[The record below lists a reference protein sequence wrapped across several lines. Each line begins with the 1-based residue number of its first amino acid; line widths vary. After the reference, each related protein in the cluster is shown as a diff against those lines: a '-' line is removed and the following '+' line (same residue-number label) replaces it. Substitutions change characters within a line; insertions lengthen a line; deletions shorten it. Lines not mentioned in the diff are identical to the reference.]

1 MSYPK
6 SIKNLIEEFSKLPGV
21 GPRTAARF
29 AFSLLRRP
37 QQDLQ
42 LLSNA
47 LINLK
52 EGTKICRNCFNISEK
67 ELCEFCL
74 DTKRDRSII
83 CAVEEVINIAP
94 IEKTKQF
101 NGLYHVLGGTI
112 KPSEG
117 IGPDDLKIKELAQRI
132 QNNGI
137 KEIIIATNP
146 TTEGETTALY
156 LVKTLGLYN
165 IKITRLARGLSTGS
179 DLEYADE
186 MTIASALAGR
196 REYK

>member
-6 SIKNLIEEFSKLPGV
+6 SIKNLIEEFSKLPGI

-37 QQDLQ
+37 EQDLQ
-42 LLSNA
+42 LLSNTIA
-47 LINLK
+47 SLK
-52 EGTKICRNCFNISEK
+52 KETKICKNCFNVSEK
-67 ELCEFCL
+67 ELCEFCSN
-74 DTKRDRSII
+74 TKRDRSII
-83 CAVEEVINIAP
+83 CVVEEAINIAP

-112 KPSEG
+112 KPNEG
-117 IGPDDLKIKELAQRI
+117 VGPDNLKIKELAQKIR
-132 QNNGI
+132 NNGI

-156 LVKTLGLYN
+156 IVKMLKPYN